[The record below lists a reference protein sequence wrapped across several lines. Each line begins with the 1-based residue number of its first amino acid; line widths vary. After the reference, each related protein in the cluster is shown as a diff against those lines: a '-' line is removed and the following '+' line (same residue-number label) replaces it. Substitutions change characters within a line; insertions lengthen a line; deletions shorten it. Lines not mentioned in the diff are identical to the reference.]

1 MVVVDAESQELSE
14 VSAAPG
20 WRINRVEPMPAL
32 RLRSRRP
39 SSPASLLDRPDAEL
53 LRLADAGSPDA
64 FEVIYDRHCT
74 VALAL
79 AWRICGDQASAED
92 VTQEAFLA
100 LWRARERYDPSRGE
114 VRSWL
119 LQIVRNSALDRLRRT
134 AVHERRRASSE
145 GIEELLEAR
154 ERTDD
159 EVLERA
165 QAGEVRDA
173 LENLPAE
180 QRQVIELA
188 YFDGLTHTEI
198 ATRLGQ
204 PVGTIKGRMRLGL
217 LKLHA
222 QLSGP
227 RDANAAARRL
237 SG

>member
-1 MVVVDAESQELSE
+1 MSVFEAE
-14 VSAAPG
+14 SAAPA
-20 WRINRVEPMPAL
+20 WRIKRLEQMPAL

-39 SSPASLLDRPDAEL
+39 SPPASLHDSSDAEL
-53 LRLADAGSPDA
+53 LALADAGSPDA
-64 FEVIYDRHCT
+64 FEIVYDRHCT

-79 AWRICGDQASAED
+79 AHRICGERAAAED

-134 AVHERRRASSE
+134 AVHERRRASSD

-173 LENLPAE
+173 LEKLPGE
-180 QRQVIELA
+180 QRQVIELS

-204 PVGTIKGRMRLGL
+204 PVGTIKSRMRLGL
-217 LKLHA
+217 LKLRA
-222 QLSGP
+222 QLSGTQ
-227 RDANAAARRL
+227 DAPAGGRGL
-237 SG
+237 IE